1 MYTVD
6 FDKFQKLVIYGGGA
20 VLFEKTR
27 DIRKIGTFD
36 GEKVKT
42 DYFDH
47 LTAFCLST
55 EPKNARKI
63 NLNRT
68 DNFFIKY
75 ACEWWPAEKKTAL
88 YVHVSEVNVENL
100 GEFVAMEHNGEKD
113 YLYGYKLTF
122 NHGARA
128 AFAHVKRMCVPGSWT
143 IPEEEKKA
151 GAHWSSGLGDYNNSY
166 EVITDAEIERRAEI
180 SKKLG
185 RPVEKY
191 NLVHRFITFEDV
203 GTNYYTS
210 EVYHKIEKDDARSER
225 EKIAAA
231 LNAAIGSDKFSHYD
245 VDKLLKVVNIT
256 LK

>member
-6 FDKFQKLVIYGGGA
+6 FEQFSKLVIYGGGE
-20 VLFEKTR
+20 VLLEKTR
-27 DIRKIGTFD
+27 DIKKIGTFD
-36 GEKVKT
+36 GGKVKT

-47 LTAFCLST
+47 LTTFNLSM

-75 ACEWWPAEKKTAL
+75 ACKWWPEKKIAL

-100 GEFVAMEHNGEKD
+100 GEFVDMEHDGEKD
-113 YLYGYKLTF
+113 YLYGYKVTF

-128 AFAHVKRMCVPGSWT
+128 VFVHTKKLCVPGSWT

-151 GAHWSSGLGDYNNSY
+151 GAHWSRGLGDYNNSY
-166 EVITDAEIERRAEI
+166 KVITAEEIEPRNAFLE
-180 SKKLG
+180 KVG
-185 RPVEKY
+185 RPAEKY
-191 NLVHRFITFEDV
+191 NLIHHFLTFEDV
-203 GTNYYTS
+203 DTNYYTS
-210 EVYHKIEKDDARSER
+210 EGFHKIEKDSARDDR

-231 LNAAIGSDKFSHYD
+231 LNNALGSGKFSHYD
-245 VDKLLKVVNIT
+245 VEKLLKVVNIT